1 MYKRQILYG
10 KPVAENLDFKSKTIF
25 ENYTTQND
33 KSPVL
38 TAITVGENPA
48 SLLYV
53 SVKEKKAKELGV
65 EFNWIKLKEST
76 SESELEDTISKYSE
90 SSQGMIVQLPLPE
103 HLNVEK
109 VIDLIPSEIDVDGLT
124 TFNLGRLYSENLN
137 IIPAT
142 SLAILELLSH
152 YEIETE
158 DKNIVIAG
166 RSRLVTSPLSK
177 ILSSKKY
184 NGNVSVIHS
193 KTSNPKEFISNA
205 DIFISA
211 VGKSKIFDKS
221 YFNEGSYV
229 IDVGISIVDGKSYG
243 DIDTSDLDNYLIG
256 RAPYPGGIGP
266 VTVSG
271 LYSNLAKLI
280 S

>member
-1 MYKRQILYG
+1 MSQILYG
-10 KPVAENLDFKSKTIF
+10 KPVSENLDFKSKTIF
-25 ENYTTQND
+25 ENYTTKND

-65 EFNWIKLKEST
+65 DFNWIKLKEST
-76 SESELEDTISKYSE
+76 SERELKDTISNYSE

-166 RSRLVTSPLSK
+166 RSRLVTSPISK

-184 NGNVSVIHS
+184 LSLIH
-193 KTSNPKEFISNA
+193 I
-205 DIFISA
+205 
-211 VGKSKIFDKS
+211 
-221 YFNEGSYV
+221 
-229 IDVGISIVDGKSYG
+229 
-243 DIDTSDLDNYLIG
+243 
-256 RAPYPGGIGP
+256 
-266 VTVSG
+266 
-271 LYSNLAKLI
+271 
-280 S
+280 

>member
-1 MYKRQILYG
+1 MSQILYG
-10 KPVAENLDFKSKTIF
+10 KPVSKNLDFKSKTIF
-25 ENYTTQND
+25 ENYTTKNN

-65 EFNWIKLKEST
+65 DFNWIKLKEST
-76 SESELEDTISKYSE
+76 SERELKDTISNYSE

-166 RSRLVTSPLSK
+166 RSRLVTSPISK

-184 NGNVSVIHS
+184 NGNVTVIHS

-221 YFNEGSYV
+221 YFKEGSYV
-229 IDVGISIVDGKSYG
+229 IDVGISVVDGKSYG

>member
-1 MYKRQILYG
+1 MSQILYG

-25 ENYTTQND
+25 ENYTTNND
-33 KSPVL
+33 KPPVL

-53 SVKEKKAKELGV
+53 SVKEKKAKLLGV
-65 EFNWIKLKEST
+65 DFNWIKLKEST
-76 SESELEDTISKYSE
+76 LESELEDTISEYFE

-124 TFNLGRLYSENLN
+124 TFNLGRLYSEKLN

-142 SLAILELLSH
+142 SMAILELLSH

-177 ILSSKKY
+177 ILSSKKF

-193 KTSNPKEFISNA
+193 KTSNPKDFVSKA

-211 VGKSKIFDKS
+211 VGKSKMFDKS
-221 YFNEGSYV
+221 YFKEGSYV
-229 IDVGISIVDGKSYG
+229 IDVGISVVDGKSYG
-243 DIDTSDLDNYLIG
+243 DIDTADLDNYLLG

-266 VTVSG
+266 ITVSA
-271 LYSNLAKLI
+271 LYSNLAQLI

>member
-1 MYKRQILYG
+1 MSQILYG

-25 ENYTTQND
+25 ENYTTNND
-33 KSPVL
+33 EPPVL

-53 SVKEKKAKELGV
+53 SVKEKKAKLLGV
-65 EFNWIKLKEST
+65 DFNWIKLKEST
-76 SESELEDTISKYSE
+76 LESELEDTISEYSE

-142 SLAILELLSH
+142 SMAILELLSH

-177 ILSSKKY
+177 ILSSKKF

-193 KTSNPKEFISNA
+193 KTSNPKDFVSKA

-211 VGKSKIFDKS
+211 VGKSKMFDKS
-221 YFNEGSYV
+221 YFKEGSYV
-229 IDVGISIVDGKSYG
+229 IDVGISVVDGKSYG
-243 DIDTSDLDNYLIG
+243 DIDTADLDNYLLG

-266 VTVSG
+266 ITVSA
-271 LYSNLAKLI
+271 LYSNLAQLI

>member
-1 MYKRQILYG
+1 MSQILYG
-10 KPVAENLDFKSKTIF
+10 KPVSENLDFKSKTIF
-25 ENYTTQND
+25 ENYTTKND

-38 TAITVGENPA
+38 TAITIGENPA

-65 EFNWIKLKEST
+65 DFSWIKLKEST
-76 SESELEDTISKYSE
+76 SEKELEDTISNYSE

-166 RSRLVTSPLSK
+166 RSRLVTSPISK

-184 NGNVSVIHS
+184 NGNVTVIHS

-221 YFNEGSYV
+221 YFKEGSYV
-229 IDVGISIVDGKSYG
+229 IDVGISVVDGKSYG

>member
-1 MYKRQILYG
+1 MSQILYG

-25 ENYTTQND
+25 ENYTTNND
-33 KSPVL
+33 KPPVL

-53 SVKEKKAKELGV
+53 SVKEKKAKLLGV
-65 EFNWIKLKEST
+65 DFNWIKLKEST
-76 SESELEDTISKYSE
+76 LESELEDTISEYSE

-124 TFNLGRLYSENLN
+124 TFNLGRLYSEKLN

-142 SLAILELLSH
+142 SMAILELMSH
-152 YEIETE
+152 YSIETE

-177 ILSSKKY
+177 ILSSKKF

-193 KTSNPKEFISNA
+193 KTSNPKDFVSKA
-205 DIFISA
+205 DIFISG
-211 VGKSKIFDKS
+211 VGKSKMFDKS
-221 YFNEGSYV
+221 YFKEGSYV
-229 IDVGISIVDGKSYG
+229 IDVGISVVDGKSYG
-243 DIDTSDLDNYLIG
+243 DIDTADLDNYLLG

-266 VTVSG
+266 ITVSA
-271 LYSNLAKLI
+271 LYSNLAQLI

>member
-1 MYKRQILYG
+1 MSQILYG

-25 ENYTTQND
+25 ENYTTNND
-33 KSPVL
+33 KPPVL

-53 SVKEKKAKELGV
+53 SVKEKKAKLLGV
-65 EFNWIKLKEST
+65 DFNWIKLKENT
-76 SESELEDTISKYSE
+76 LESELEDTISEYSE

-142 SLAILELLSH
+142 SMAILELLSH

-177 ILSSKKY
+177 ILSSKKF

-193 KTSNPKEFISNA
+193 KTSNPKDFVSKA

-211 VGKSKIFDKS
+211 VGKSKMFDKS
-221 YFNEGSYV
+221 YFKEGSYV
-229 IDVGISIVDGKSYG
+229 IDVGISVVDGKSYG
-243 DIDTSDLDNYLIG
+243 DIDTADLDNYLLG

-266 VTVSG
+266 ITVSA
-271 LYSNLAKLI
+271 LYSNLAQLI

>member
-1 MYKRQILYG
+1 MSQILYG

-25 ENYTTQND
+25 ENYTTNND
-33 KSPVL
+33 KPPVL

-53 SVKEKKAKELGV
+53 SVKEKKANLLGV
-65 EFNWIKLKEST
+65 DFNWIKLKEST
-76 SESELEDTISKYSE
+76 LESELEDTISEYSE

-124 TFNLGRLYSENLN
+124 TFNLGRLYSEKLN

-142 SLAILELLSH
+142 SMAILELLSH

-177 ILSSKKY
+177 ILSSKKF

-193 KTSNPKEFISNA
+193 KTSNPKDFVSKA

-211 VGKSKIFDKS
+211 VGKSKMFDKS
-221 YFNEGSYV
+221 YFKEGSYV
-229 IDVGISIVDGKSYG
+229 IDVGISVVDGKSYG
-243 DIDTSDLDNYLIG
+243 DIDTADLDNYLLG
-256 RAPYPGGIGP
+256 RAPYPNGIGP
-266 VTVSG
+266 ITVSA
-271 LYSNLAKLI
+271 LYSNLAQLI

>member
-1 MYKRQILYG
+1 MSQILYG

-25 ENYTTQND
+25 ENYTTNND
-33 KSPVL
+33 KPPVL

-53 SVKEKKAKELGV
+53 SVKEKKAKLLGV
-65 EFNWIKLKEST
+65 DFNWIKLKEST
-76 SESELEDTISKYSE
+76 LESELEDTISEYSE

-177 ILSSKKY
+177 ILSSKKF

-193 KTSNPKEFISNA
+193 KTSNPKDFVSKA

-211 VGKSKIFDKS
+211 VGKSKMFDKS
-221 YFNEGSYV
+221 YFKEGSYV
-229 IDVGISIVDGKSYG
+229 IDVGISVVDGKSYG
-243 DIDTSDLDNYLIG
+243 DIDTADLDNYLLG

-266 VTVSG
+266 ITVSA
-271 LYSNLAKLI
+271 LYSNLAQLI

>member
-1 MYKRQILYG
+1 MSQILYG

-25 ENYTTQND
+25 ENYTTNND
-33 KSPVL
+33 KPPVL

-53 SVKEKKAKELGV
+53 SVKEKKAKLLGV
-65 EFNWIKLKEST
+65 DFNWIKLKEST
-76 SESELEDTISKYSE
+76 LESELEDTISEYSE

-124 TFNLGRLYSENLN
+124 TFNLGKLYSENLN

-142 SLAILELLSH
+142 SMAILELLSH

-177 ILSSKKY
+177 ILSSKKF

-193 KTSNPKEFISNA
+193 KTSNPKDFVSKA

-211 VGKSKIFDKS
+211 VGKSKMFDRS
-221 YFNEGSYV
+221 YFKEGSYV
-229 IDVGISIVDGKSYG
+229 IDVGISVVDGKSYG
-243 DIDTSDLDNYLIG
+243 DIDTADLDNYLLG

-266 VTVSG
+266 ITVSA
-271 LYSNLAKLI
+271 LYSNLAQLI